1 MKIIK
6 ILNNNAVVSHDESK
20 SEVIVM
26 GKGIAYGKKQGE
38 EIAEER
44 IKKIFILNNDSKNRI
59 IQLLE
64 KIPTEYLEVSQM
76 IISRAKNV
84 LNQELNDNI
93 YVSLTDHIYMAIQ
106 RYNEGIILKNK
117 LLWEIKKFYP
127 KEYKIS
133 LESLN
138 TIEAMFGIKMG
149 EDEAGFIAIHIVSS
163 ENDNE
168 IDDFYELT
176 KTIQDILNIVKYYF
190 KMDFNES
197 SLHYQRF
204 ITHLKFIC
212 YRIISGKNEKKRDL
226 LKNDLLE
233 IIKEK
238 YVEPYLCSLKIKHYV
253 EKRYDYILDDDEI
266 MYLLIH
272 ISQVLQ
278 DSKGGEDK

>member
-6 ILNNNAVVSHDESK
+6 ILNNNAIISHNKVDN
-20 SEVIVM
+20 EVIVM
-26 GKGIAYGKKQGE
+26 GKGIAYGKKTGE
-38 EIAEER
+38 EVDNDK
-44 IKKIFILNNDSKNRI
+44 IKKIFILYNDSKNKI

-64 KIPTEYLEVSQM
+64 KIPIEYLEASQI
-76 IISRAKNV
+76 IISRAKNI
-84 LNQELNDNI
+84 LNLELNDNI
-93 YVSLTDHIYMAIQ
+93 YVSLTDHIYMAVQ
-106 RYNEGIILKNK
+106 RYKEGVILKNK

-127 KEYKIS
+127 KEYKIA

-138 TIEAMFGIKMG
+138 TIEAMFGVKMD
-149 EDEAGFIAIHIVSS
+149 EDEAGFIAVHIVSS

-176 KTIQDILNIVKYYF
+176 RTIQDILNIVKYYF
-190 KMDFNES
+190 KIDFNET

-204 ITHLKFIC
+204 VTHLKFIC

-233 IIKEK
+233 IVKEK
-238 YVEPYLCSLKIKHYV
+238 YVEPYLCSLKIKQYV
-253 EKRYDYILDDDEI
+253 ERRYDYILDDDEI

-278 DSKGGEDK
+278 DCKGGESK